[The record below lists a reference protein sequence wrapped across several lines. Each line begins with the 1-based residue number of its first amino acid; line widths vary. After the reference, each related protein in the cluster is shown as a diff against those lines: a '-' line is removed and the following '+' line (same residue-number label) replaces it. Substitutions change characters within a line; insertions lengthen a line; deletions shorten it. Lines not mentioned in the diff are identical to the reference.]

1 MMLDSS
7 INNSLDELG
16 STAPVPGGGSTSA
29 LVGALATALGR
40 MSGALTVGKKKYADV
55 ENDLRDMM
63 DRAQE
68 LREKLCAC
76 VQKDIDAFEPLSKA
90 YAIPKDDPNRDE
102 IMEKCLKTAASAP
115 LEILDLCCEVTAL
128 NKEFS
133 EKAGRL
139 VISDAATGAAL
150 CWAAL
155 HGAALN
161 VKVNTS
167 AMKDRAYAGSV
178 EQHVDEALEKYSGMA
193 EETFYSVY
201 GRYS

>member
-1 MMLDSS
+1 MLDSS
-7 INNSLDELG
+7 INIFLDELG
-16 STAPVPGGGSTSA
+16 SKAPVPGGGSTSA
-29 LVGALATALGR
+29 LVGALAAALGR

-90 YAIPKDDPNRDE
+90 YAIPKDDPNRDG

-115 LEILDLCCEVTAL
+115 LEILDLCCEATVL

-193 EETFYSVY
+193 EETFFSVY

>member
-1 MMLDSS
+1 MLDSS
-7 INNSLDELG
+7 INYFLDELG
-16 STAPVPGGGSTSA
+16 SKAPVPGGGSTSA
-29 LVGALATALGR
+29 LVGALAAALGR

-63 DRAQE
+63 DRAQT

-76 VQKDIDAFEPLSKA
+76 VQKDIDAFEPLSRA
-90 YAIPKDDPNRDE
+90 YAIPKDDPDRDR
-102 IMEKCLKTAASAP
+102 IMEECLRTAASAP
-115 LEILDLCCEVTAL
+115 LEILDLCCEVAVL

-133 EKAGRL
+133 EKAGKL

-150 CWAAL
+150 CRAAL

-167 AMKDRAYAGSV
+167 AMKDRAYAESI
-178 EQHVDEALEKYSGMA
+178 ERHVDEALLRYGQLA
-193 EETFYSVY
+193 EETFHSVY
-201 GRYS
+201 GRFS

>member
-1 MMLDSS
+1 MLDSS
-7 INNSLDELG
+7 INTFLDELG
-16 STAPVPGGGSTSA
+16 SKAPVPGGGSTSA
-29 LVGALATALGR
+29 LVGALAAALGR

-63 DRAQE
+63 DHAQE

-90 YAIPKDDPNRDE
+90 YAIPKDDPNRDG

-115 LEILDLCCEVTAL
+115 LEILDLCCEATVL

-178 EQHVDEALEKYSGMA
+178 EQHVDEALEKYGGMA

>member
-1 MMLDSS
+1 MLDSS
-7 INNSLDELG
+7 INNFLDELG
-16 STAPVPGGGSTSA
+16 SKAPVPGGGSTSA

-55 ENDLRDMM
+55 ENDLKDMM

>member
-1 MMLDSS
+1 MLDSS
-7 INNSLDELG
+7 INYFLDELG
-16 STAPVPGGGSTSA
+16 SKAPVPGGGSTSA
-29 LVGALATALGR
+29 LVGALAAALGR

-55 ENDLRDMM
+55 EDDLLNMM

-76 VQKDIDAFEPLSKA
+76 VQKDIDAFEPLSRA
-90 YAIPKDDPNRDE
+90 YAIPKDDPDRE
-102 IMEKCLKTAASAP
+102 RIMEDCLKKAASAP
-115 LEILDLCCEVTAL
+115 LEILDLSCEVAAL
-128 NKEFS
+128 NQEFA
-133 EKAGRL
+133 EKAGKL

-167 AMKDRAYAGSV
+167 AMKDRAYAESV
-178 EQHVDEALEKYSGMA
+178 DRHVDGALLEYGRMA
-193 EETFYSVY
+193 EDAFRSVY
-201 GRYS
+201 GRFS

>member
-1 MMLDSS
+1 MLDSS
-7 INNSLDELG
+7 INTFLDELG
-16 STAPVPGGGSTSA
+16 SKAPVPGGGSTSA
-29 LVGALATALGR
+29 LVGALAAALGR

-90 YAIPKDDPNRDE
+90 YAIPKDDPNRDG

-115 LEILDLCCEVTAL
+115 LEILDLCCEATVL

>member
-1 MMLDSS
+1 MLDFS
-7 INNSLDELG
+7 INIFLDELG
-16 STAPVPGGGSTSA
+16 SKAPVPGGGSTSA
-29 LVGALATALGR
+29 LVGALAAALGR

-201 GRYS
+201 GGYS

>member
-1 MMLDSS
+1 MLDFS
-7 INNSLDELG
+7 INIFLDELG
-16 STAPVPGGGSTSA
+16 SKAPVPGGGSTSA
-29 LVGALATALGR
+29 LVGALAAALGR

>member
-1 MMLDSS
+1 MLDSS
-7 INNSLDELG
+7 INNFLDELG
-16 STAPVPGGGSTSA
+16 SKAPVPGGGSTSA

-90 YAIPKDDPNRDE
+90 FAIPKDDPNRVE

>member
-1 MMLDSS
+1 MLDSS
-7 INNSLDELG
+7 INYFLDELG
-16 STAPVPGGGSTSA
+16 SKAPVPGGGSTSA
-29 LVGALATALGR
+29 LTGALAAALGR

-55 ENDLRDMM
+55 EDDLRCMM

-76 VQKDIDAFEPLSKA
+76 VQKDIDAFEPLSRA
-90 YAIPKDDPNRDE
+90 YAIPKDDPDRDR
-102 IMEKCLKTAASAP
+102 IMEECLRTAASAP
-115 LEILDLCCEVTAL
+115 LEILDLCCEVAAL
-128 NKEFS
+128 DREFA
-133 EKAGRL
+133 EKAGKL
-139 VISDAATGAAL
+139 VVSDAATGAAL

-161 VKVNTS
+161 VKVNTG
-167 AMKDRAYAGSV
+167 AMKDRAYA
-178 EQHVDEALEKYSGMA
+178 EAIERHVDEALDEYGRMA

>member
-1 MMLDSS
+1 MLDSS
-7 INNSLDELG
+7 INNFLDELG
-16 STAPVPGGGSTSA
+16 SKAPVPGGGSTSA
-29 LVGALATALGR
+29 LVGALAAALGR

-55 ENDLRDMM
+55 ENDLRDLM

-90 YAIPKDDPNRDE
+90 YAIPKDDPNRDG
-102 IMEKCLKTAASAP
+102 IMEKCLRTAASAP
-115 LEILDLCCEVTAL
+115 LEILDLCCDVTVL

-178 EQHVDEALEKYSGMA
+178 EQHVDEALEKYSEMA

>member
-1 MMLDSS
+1 MLDSS
-7 INNSLDELG
+7 INNFLDELG
-16 STAPVPGGGSTSA
+16 SKAPVPGGGSTSA
-29 LVGALATALGR
+29 LVGALAAALGR

-55 ENDLRDMM
+55 EDDLRSMM

-90 YAIPKDDPNRDE
+90 YAIPKDDPDRDG
-102 IMEKCLKTAASAP
+102 IMEKCLRTAASAP
-115 LEILDLCCEVTAL
+115 LEILDLSCEVTVL
-128 NKEFS
+128 NKEFA

-161 VKVNTS
+161 VKVNTG
-167 AMKDRAYAGSV
+167 AMKDREYAESV
-178 EQHVDEALEKYSGMA
+178 ERHVDEVLDKYSRMA
-193 EETFYSVY
+193 EETFHSVY
-201 GRYS
+201 GRLS

>member
-7 INNSLDELG
+7 INNFLDELG
-16 STAPVPGGGSTSA
+16 SKAPVPGGGSTSA
-29 LVGALATALGR
+29 LVGALAAALGR

>member
-1 MMLDSS
+1 MLDSS
-7 INNSLDELG
+7 INIFLDELG
-16 STAPVPGGGSTSA
+16 SKAPVPGGGSTSA

-40 MSGALTVGKKKYADV
+40 MSGALTVGKKKYVDV
-55 ENDLRDMM
+55 ENDLKDMM

>member
-7 INNSLDELG
+7 INNFLDELG
-16 STAPVPGGGSTSA
+16 SKAPVPGGGSTSA